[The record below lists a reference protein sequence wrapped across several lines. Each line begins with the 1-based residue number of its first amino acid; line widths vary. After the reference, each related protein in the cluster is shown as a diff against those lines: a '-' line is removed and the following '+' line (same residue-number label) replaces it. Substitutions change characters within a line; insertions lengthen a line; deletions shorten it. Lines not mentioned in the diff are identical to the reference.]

1 MAELEKRFT
10 AAADALVAD
19 NMDLFRSLINDELL
33 SYVGSDGLPLIGIAI
48 EMEKPA
54 AIKIM
59 LEKGYKK
66 NWALSFYDQDPTT
79 AYEHAL
85 ENARAFAQEKYVLLR
100 PYELSYPKG
109 DGPKLIGLE
118 GGSRRKIKKSRK
130 QKKAKRTTRRH

>member
-48 EMEKPA
+48 QVGNSA

-66 NWALSFYDQDPTT
+66 NWALSFGDEETT

-85 ENARAFAQEKYVLLR
+85 ENERGLAQDKYVLLR
-100 PYELSYPKG
+100 PYELSYPND

-130 QKKAKRTTRRH
+130 QKKAKRPTRRN